1 MGGAYL
7 AAHRPNDHHA
17 LTTGAHRVP
26 TQAEEHTMGFFKKVK
41 SMAGGADTELL
52 EKGRLGRGVVVGLE
66 LTGTA
71 VSFGVDQYRVC
82 QVAVQVFL
90 DGEQPYVAQARQR
103 ILEYQIPQFS
113 QGGAV
118 VAVRVDPTDPQ
129 TIAIDFQSEPP
140 VVTMGKAPD
149 GGAERILETGVPAD
163 LVIVANAPLGVR
175 NYLSHDVHLFTLTVS
190 VPGQAP
196 YQVQVGNPVPARA
209 LPLLYP
215 GSKVP
220 GKVLAGE
227 PNSVAINWDAA
238 LATGS

>member
-1 MGGAYL
+1 
-7 AAHRPNDHHA
+7 
-17 LTTGAHRVP
+17 
-26 TQAEEHTMGFFKKVK
+26 MGFFKKVK
-41 SMAGGADTELL
+41 AMAGGADSELL
-52 EKGRLGRGVVVGLE
+52 ENGRLGRGVVVGLE

-71 VSFGVDQYRVC
+71 VSLGVDAYRVC

-90 DGEQPYVAQARQR
+90 DGEQPYVAQTRQR
-103 ILEYQIPQFS
+103 ILEYQIPQLS

-118 VAVRVDPTDPQ
+118 VAVRVDPADPEK
-129 TIAIDFQSEPP
+129 IAIDFQSEAP

-149 GGAERILETGVPAD
+149 GGAERILEMGLPAD

-175 NYLSHDVHLFTLTVS
+175 NYRGHDVHLFTLTVS

-196 YQVQVGNPVPARA
+196 YQVQIGNPAPAEA

-220 GKVLAGE
+220 GKVMAGE
-227 PNSVAINWDAA
+227 PNSVAIDWDAA
-238 LATGS
+238 IAAQS

>member
-1 MGGAYL
+1 L
-7 AAHRPNDHHA
+7 
-17 LTTGAHRVP
+17 
-26 TQAEEHTMGFFKKVK
+26 GFLKKVK
-41 SMAGGADTELL
+41 SMAGGVDGELL

-71 VSFGVDQYRVC
+71 VSMGVDEYRVC

-103 ILEYQIPQFS
+103 ILEYQIPQLS
-113 QGGAV
+113 QGGAL
-118 VAVRVDPTDPQ
+118 VAVRVDPADPQ
-129 TIAIDFQSEPP
+129 KIAIDFQSEAP
-140 VVTMGKAPD
+140 VVTMAKAPD
-149 GGAERILETGVPAD
+149 GGAERILERGLPAD

-175 NYLSHDVHLFTLTVS
+175 NYLGHDVHLFTLTVS

-196 YQVQVGNPVPARA
+196 YQVQVGNPVPTKA

-220 GKVLAGE
+220 GKVMAGE
-227 PNSVAINWDAA
+227 PNSVAIDWGAA
-238 LATGS
+238 IAAQS

>member
-1 MGGAYL
+1 
-7 AAHRPNDHHA
+7 
-17 LTTGAHRVP
+17 
-26 TQAEEHTMGFFKKVK
+26 MGFLKKVK
-41 SMAGGADTELL
+41 SMAGGADSELL

-71 VSFGVDQYRVC
+71 VRMGVNEYRVC

-103 ILEYQIPQFS
+103 ILEYQIPQLS
-113 QGGAV
+113 QGGAL
-118 VAVRVDPTDPQ
+118 VAVRVDPGDSQ
-129 TIAIDFQSEPP
+129 RIAIDFQSEAP

-149 GGAERILETGVPAD
+149 GGAERILEMGLPAD

-175 NYLSHDVHLFTLTVS
+175 NYLGHDVHLFTLTVS

-196 YQVQVGNPVPARA
+196 YQVQIGNPAPAAA

-220 GKVLAGE
+220 GKVMAGE
-227 PNSVAINWDAA
+227 PNSVAIDWDAA
-238 LATGS
+238 ISAQT

>member
-1 MGGAYL
+1 
-7 AAHRPNDHHA
+7 
-17 LTTGAHRVP
+17 
-26 TQAEEHTMGFFKKVK
+26 MGFFKKVK
-41 SMAGGADTELL
+41 SMAGGVDSELL
-52 EKGRLGRGVVVGLE
+52 ENGRLGRGVIVGLE

-71 VSFGVDQYRVC
+71 VSLGVDEYRVC

-103 ILEYQIPQFS
+103 ILEYQIPQLS
-113 QGGAV
+113 QGGAL
-118 VAVRVDPTDPQ
+118 VAVRVDPADPQ
-129 TIAIDFQSEPP
+129 KIAIDFQSEAP

-149 GGAERILETGVPAD
+149 GGAERILEMGLPAD

-175 NYLSHDVHLFTLTVS
+175 NYLGHDVHLFTLTVS

-196 YQVQVGNPVPARA
+196 YQVQIGNPAPVEA

-220 GKVLAGE
+220 GKVMAGE
-227 PNSVAINWDAA
+227 PNSVAIDWDAA
-238 LATGS
+238 IAAES